1 MLYEYYVS
9 CVIWVC
15 LERAECRGDSVWVSQ
30 VVEYNK
36 PHSTASDT
44 HTQSPQHS
52 TRFKQTH
59 ITHGT

>member
-44 HTQSPQHS
+44 HTIP
-52 TRFKQTH
+52 TAFNTF
-59 ITHGT
+59 